1 MNAGEM
7 LDELIKIRDSG
18 IDLYKLQIIVT
29 DSSSGMTGVGHL
41 SGLSYYDKDGNI
53 YYLDEPIPDGA
64 IPFIDMGSDDEG
76 VPDELIMEG

>member
-1 MNAGEM
+1 MG
-7 LDELIKIRDSG
+7 S
-18 IDLYKLQIIVT
+18 
-29 DSSSGMTGVGHL
+29 GVGCCSSL
-41 SGLSYYDKDGNI
+41 EDKFRYYYDKDGNI